1 MFGIGT
7 GEILLILVIAML
19 VVGPERM
26 VEFSRTMGHMIAQF
40 RRTTDEATKE
50 FKEAFAVDEMK
61 SLTQEL
67 KQEIASPVTTPA
79 TAIPTVT
86 AGTPGMSAP
95 GSPAHTEATPPQG
108 IPTEPI
114 ETVTLKEALAGEL
127 VDGEIEV
134 EEAPVQP
141 VTAEVS
147 LEPAAEVTEGI
158 SIEMASLMP
167 EDPDVEP
174 TIIETLEM
182 APEEAA
188 PSPAVTEG

>member
-26 VEFSRTMGHMIAQF
+26 VEFSRTMGHMVAQF

-61 SLTQEL
+61 NLTQEL
-67 KQEIASPVTTPA
+67 KQEIVSPGTTPA
-79 TAIPTVT
+79 TTTPAAT
-86 AGTPGMSAP
+86 AGAPGLSAP
-95 GSPAHTEATPPQG
+95 ESPADTEATPAQES
-108 IPTEPI
+108 PTEPI
-114 ETVTLKEALAGEL
+114 ETVTLKEVLADEL

-141 VTAEVS
+141 GTVEAS
-147 LEPAAEVTEGI
+147 PEPAAEVSEGI
-158 SIEMASLMP
+158 SIELASLVP

-174 TIIETLEM
+174 TTIETLEM